1 MPATNS
7 RGKYEKCLLWLMFFK
22 IRRTWSFHIF
32 VIMFMRCTEIY
43 KQQTLFCSLNPLFG
57 DILIAVA
64 IMVCLK
70 ILMRILSLQVGQMYL
85 IH

>member
-1 MPATNS
+1 MKNVCCGS
-7 RGKYEKCLLWLMFFK
+7 VMFFK
-22 IRRTWSFHIF
+22 IRRTWLFHIF

-43 KQQTLFCSLNPLFG
+43 KEQTLFCSLNHLFG
-57 DILIAVA
+57 DILIA
-64 IMVCLK
+64 IPNMVCLK